1 VFDRPALSDSSI
13 AEAIRTAYGTPVRS
27 VAYLGLGHDQNGWT
41 FRADLESDEA
51 LFLKVR
57 HRTDA
62 ARLAACR
69 FLFESG
75 IEAIV
80 APRATMSG
88 ELSTQVEHMRVIA
101 YPFVDARPAV
111 EVGLTDE
118 QWIAYGALV
127 GGIHGTPLPGE
138 IESALPHETFR
149 PSTIAGI
156 LQVDSRLEGAYPEFV
171 AFWREH
177 RRDIQTIVERTGA
190 LAAVLQA
197 TLATDGAT
205 DFVPCHGDIHTH
217 NVLVDAIGVLRVV
230 DWDEMLM
237 APRERDLMFL
247 LGSPIGLP
255 RGQHETALLNAGYG
269 PIDVNP
275 DRLAYYHAEW
285 AVQDIAAYADET
297 LSEVAGPE
305 SRAAAFAIFRSIF
318 DPDGEAQVALSM
330 TGG

>member
-13 AEAIRTAYGTPVRS
+13 AEAIRTAYGTPVRRVS
-27 VAYLGLGHDQNGWT
+27 YLGLGHDQNGWT
-41 FRADLESDEA
+41 FRADLESGDA

-57 HRTDA
+57 HKMDR

-80 APRATMSG
+80 APRATVSG
-88 ELSTQVEHMRVIA
+88 ELSTQVEHMRLIA

-118 QWIAYGALV
+118 QWMTYGALV
-127 GGIHGTPLPGE
+127 GAIHRTPLPPE

-149 PSTIAGI
+149 PGTIAGI
-156 LQVDSRLEGAYPEFV
+156 GRVDSRLEGANPEFV

-177 RRDIQTIVERTGA
+177 RREIQTIVDRTGT
-190 LAAVLQA
+190 LAALLQA
-197 TLATDGAT
+197 TLAADGAT

-217 NVLVDAIGVLRVV
+217 NLLVDARGELRVV

-255 RGQHETALLNAGYG
+255 RGEHEMAQFSAGYG
-269 PIDVNP
+269 PMDVDP

-285 AVQDIAAYADET
+285 AIQDIAAYADET
-297 LSEVAGPE
+297 LSEVAGRE

>member
-27 VAYLGLGHDQNGWT
+27 VVYLGLGHDQNGWT
-41 FRADLESDEA
+41 FRADLESGDA

-57 HRTDA
+57 HKTDA

-75 IEAIV
+75 IDAIV
-80 APRATMSG
+80 APRATVSG

-127 GGIHGTPLPGE
+127 GDIHGTSLPPE
-138 IESALPHETFR
+138 IESVLPHETFR

-156 LQVDSRLEGAYPEFV
+156 AQVDSRLEGADPEFV
-171 AFWREH
+171 EFWREH
-177 RRDIQTIVERTGA
+177 RREIQTIVERTQV
-190 LAAVLQA
+190 LAALLRA
-197 TLATDGAT
+197 TLVADGAT

-217 NVLVDAIGVLRVV
+217 NVLVDASGELRVV
-230 DWDEMLM
+230 DWDETLM

-247 LGSPIGLP
+247 FGSPIGLP
-255 RGQHETALLNAGYG
+255 RGEHETALLSAGYG
-269 PIDVNP
+269 PMDVNP